1 MNCKKTYGTKE
12 KVSLVSYIGSS
23 LSGEYVLSSSNNT
36 YKESN
41 KLKETLTNVTDQ
53 EVKDKLSSPLS
64 TPSQEPV
71 TSPDGEG
78 SESSGGTSTPT
89 NTVTNDFVQVYN
101 TTTGQ
106 YEVYSTNDILNAG
119 NTTIENT
126 SHKIHKDVF
135 LYNYFQG
142 EKKNTFF
149 EKTKVTII
157 TIIIGLVIINLVLFI
172 KNINTKEVK
181 HEKVKTN

>member
-1 MNCKKTYGTKE
+1 M
-12 KVSLVSYIGSS
+12 
-23 LSGEYVLSSSNNT
+23 
-36 YKESN
+36 
-41 KLKETLTNVTDQ
+41 TNITDE
-53 EVKDKLSSPLS
+53 EVKEKLSSPLS
-64 TPSQEPV
+64 TPSQEVVIP
-71 TSPDGEG
+71 PDSDSSEKPGG
-78 SESSGGTSTPT
+78 SNSTPT

-106 YEVYSTNDILNAG
+106 YEVYSTNDILNAE
-119 NTTIENT
+119 NTTVENT
-126 SHKIHKDVF
+126 SHKINKDVF

-157 TIIIGLVIINLVLFI
+157 TIIIGLVIINLILFI

-181 HEKVKTN
+181 HEKVKAN